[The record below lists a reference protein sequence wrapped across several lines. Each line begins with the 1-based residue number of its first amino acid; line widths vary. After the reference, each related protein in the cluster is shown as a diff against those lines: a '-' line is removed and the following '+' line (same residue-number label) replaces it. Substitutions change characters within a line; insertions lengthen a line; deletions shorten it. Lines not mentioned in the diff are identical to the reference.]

1 MKKRKLVLALMLS
14 LMMLVTMIPSF
25 SFADGTSGT
34 GSGAASGTIS
44 AATSGT
50 CGATGHESDVTW
62 SFDESSGTLTISGNG
77 AMADYTKNITS
88 SDADQP
94 WKAYTNEIK
103 QVCIKNGVTRIGAFA
118 FNGLGTVESYQIAGS
133 VATVGEWAIDSTA
146 VNNFDVDSNSKGLTV
161 VDGALLTKDQKELLA
176 FPCGNES
183 IKKYTLPQET
193 KTISAGA
200 FSGASH
206 LEAIDLTN
214 VETIGSLAFM
224 NAGIKKLEIPE
235 TANTVMNWAFAGC
248 SSMEKVT
255 IDSSNLK
262 LGDNAVFP
270 GCTAL
275 KSFKISE
282 NGNVVLTGNPFRGS
296 GAYKAVTSLEVA
308 DLIGK
313 ISGNGVKTFFAAQN
327 NLKTVNADGTNA
339 GLLTAANF
347 PNVETINIT
356 GENASLIPW
365 GFANNTSLK
374 NVNIDVEG
382 NVNNSSN
389 GLEGVFRRALGLENV
404 TIKAAGVTF
413 DKKAFVEC
421 KSLKIVDLKEC
432 KNITYAESCFN
443 TNASSGY
450 TSINKDFVIYVSD
463 NNQIPKAVTGVTTG
477 NGIVIST
484 NGGSFSE
491 YPANPNS
498 EFPMAKKSG
507 YSLIR
512 WYIEGSWDN
521 ETKSQVTA
529 TSIKTGEK
537 YVAEWEEKAHSTITL
552 NSVDNKTYDG
562 NPIELT
568 ADNFTVTGSTGAIT
582 FVYQQKDGDH
592 WTDLDAAPVNVGEYR
607 VKATVAEDDTHASAV
622 SDYVKFEIQKASP
635 AYSVPQNLTA
645 TEGQTLADVT
655 LPEGFAWDADETTP
669 VGAPGTH
676 ELSVTYTPAD
686 TNNYNVVEGIKV
698 KLTVYMK
705 WVDLNQVPVINAE
718 DKTLTVGDS
727 FDPMDGVTA
736 SDAEDGDLTNKIEI
750 AGNTVDTSK
759 AGLYSVTYK
768 VSDKDGASVE
778 KSINVVV
785 KEKTAPPTTVSQDG
799 SVNGSKTGDTMPIGM
814 LAVLMLAAAAGI
826 AFCGRKLYK
835 SR

>member
-1 MKKRKLVLALMLS
+1 
-14 LMMLVTMIPSF
+14 MLVTMIPSF
-25 SFADGTSGT
+25 SFADATGGT
-34 GSGAASGTIS
+34 GSSAGSGAISTAMSGN
-44 AATSGT
+44 

-62 SFDESSGTLTISGNG
+62 SFDESSGTLTISGTG

-275 KSFKISE
+275 KSLKISE

-313 ISGNGVKTFFAAQN
+313 ISGVGVKTFFAAQN

-339 GLLTAANF
+339 DLLTAANF

-365 GFANNTSLK
+365 GFADNTSLK

-389 GLEGVFRRALGLENV
+389 GSEGVFRRALGLENV

-413 DKKAFVEC
+413 DEKAFVEC
-421 KSLKIVDLKEC
+421 RSLKIVDLKEC
-432 KNITYAESCFN
+432 ENITYADNCFN
-443 TNASSGY
+443 TTASPGY
-450 TSINKDFVIYVSD
+450 TPINEDFVIYVS
-463 NNQIPKAVTGVTTG
+463 NNDQIPVARTGVTTG

-512 WYIEGSWDN
+512 WYIEGSWDSQ
-521 ETKSQVTA
+521 TKSTVTA
-529 TSIKTGEK
+529 TAPTVGNK
-537 YVAEWEEKAHSTITL
+537 YIAEWKAKADQEISFEKDAVTVHA
-552 NSVDNKTYDG
+552 NEK
-562 NPIELT
+562 
-568 ADNFTVTGSTGAIT
+568 TVTNPVKHTKG
-582 FVYQQKDGDH
+582 DG
-592 WTDLDAAPVNVGEYR
+592 
-607 VKATVAEDDTHASAV
+607 
-622 SDYVKFEIQKASP
+622 
-635 AYSVPQNLTA
+635 
-645 TEGQTLADVT
+645 
-655 LPEGFAWDADETTP
+655 
-669 VGAPGTH
+669 
-676 ELSVTYTPAD
+676 SVTYTSNKANVATVDENGKVTIVGAGTATITATAAETGDYKDASASYELTVTQHEFSNQWSSDTKGHWHACTVNGCAVKAGAEDHNFEWVVDKEATTTEKGSKHEECKVCGFKKKEAVEIPVIESGTTGGDQNNGNTNGTTADKAD
-686 TNNYNVVEGIKV
+686 T
-698 KLTVYMK
+698 T
-705 WVDLNQVPVINAE
+705 NA
-718 DKTLTVGDS
+718 DNS
-727 FDPMDGVTA
+727 A
-736 SDAEDGDLTNKIEI
+736 
-750 AGNTVDTSK
+750 
-759 AGLYSVTYK
+759 
-768 VSDKDGASVE
+768 
-778 KSINVVV
+778 
-785 KEKTAPPTTVSQDG
+785 
-799 SVNGSKTGDTMPIGM
+799 KTGDEMPIGM

-826 AFCGRKLYK
+826 AVCGRKLYK

>member
-1 MKKRKLVLALMLS
+1 MLS

-25 SFADGTSGT
+25 SFADATGGT
-34 GSGAASGTIS
+34 GSSAASGTIS
-44 AATSGT
+44 AATSGN
-50 CGATGHESDVTW
+50 CGATGSDVKW
-62 SFDESSGTLTISGNG
+62 NFDTATGTLTISGNG

-133 VATVGEWAIDSTA
+133 VATVGEWAIESTA

-270 GCTAL
+270 GCTTL
-275 KSFKISE
+275 KSLKISE

-339 GLLTAANF
+339 ALLKNENF
-347 PNVETINIT
+347 PKVETINIT
-356 GENASLIPW
+356 GENVSLFPW
-365 GFANNTSLK
+365 AFADSTTLK
-374 NVNIDVEG
+374 NVNIDVTG
-382 NVNNSSN
+382 NVDAANN
-389 GLEGVFRRALGLENV
+389 GMEGIFRRTKSLENIA
-404 TIKAAGVTF
+404 IKATNVQL
-413 DKKAFVEC
+413 DKNAFVEC
-421 KSLKIVDLKEC
+421 CNLKVVDLRNC
-432 KNITYAESCFN
+432 DNITYAESCFGRS
-443 TNASSGY
+443 ASVGY
-450 TSINKDFVIYVSD
+450 SPINSQFVVYV
-463 NNQIPKAVTGVTTG
+463 NNNSHIPEAVTGITTG

-484 NGGSFSE
+484 NGGSFAQYPE
-491 YPANPNS
+491 NPAN
-498 EFPMAKKSG
+498 EFPTVKKSN

-512 WYIEGSWDN
+512 WYIAGSWDN

-537 YVAEWEEKAHSTITL
+537 YVA
-552 NSVDNKTYDG
+552 
-562 NPIELT
+562 
-568 ADNFTVTGSTGAIT
+568 
-582 FVYQQKDGDH
+582 
-592 WTDLDAAPVNVGEYR
+592 R
-607 VKATVAEDDTHASAV
+607 V
-622 SDYVKFEIQKASP
+622 
-635 AYSVPQNLTA
+635 
-645 TEGQTLADVT
+645 
-655 LPEGFAWDADETTP
+655 
-669 VGAPGTH
+669 
-676 ELSVTYTPAD
+676 
-686 TNNYNVVEGIKV
+686 
-698 KLTVYMK
+698 
-705 WVDLNQVPVINAE
+705 
-718 DKTLTVGDS
+718 
-727 FDPMDGVTA
+727 
-736 SDAEDGDLTNKIEI
+736 
-750 AGNTVDTSK
+750 
-759 AGLYSVTYK
+759 
-768 VSDKDGASVE
+768 
-778 KSINVVV
+778 
-785 KEKTAPPTTVSQDG
+785 
-799 SVNGSKTGDTMPIGM
+799 
-814 LAVLMLAAAAGI
+814 
-826 AFCGRKLYK
+826 GRKKLIPP
-835 SR
+835 SH

>member
-14 LMMLVTMIPSF
+14 LMMLVTMIPSC
-25 SFADGTSGT
+25 SFADATGGT
-34 GSGAASGTIS
+34 GSSAGSGTAS
-44 AATSGT
+44 AATSGN
-50 CGATGHESDVTW
+50 CGATGSDVKW
-62 SFDESSGTLTISGNG
+62 NFDTATGTLTISGNG

-118 FNGLGTVESYQIAGS
+118 FNGVGTVESYQIAGS

-161 VDGALLTKDQKELLA
+161 VDGALLTKDQKELLV

-224 NAGIKKLEIPE
+224 NAGIKKLEIPK
-235 TANTVMNWAFAGC
+235 TAKTVKNWAFAGC
-248 SSMEKVT
+248 HAMEQLT
-255 IDSSNLK
+255 ISSSNLSM
-262 LGDNAVFP
+262 GDNAVFP

-275 KSFKISE
+275 KSLKISE
-282 NGNVVLTGNPFRGS
+282 NGNVVFTGNPFRGS

-313 ISGNGVKTFFAAQN
+313 ISGYGVKTFFAAQN
-327 NLKTVNADGTNA
+327 NLKRVNADGTNA

-365 GFANNTSLK
+365 GFADNTSLK

-389 GLEGVFRRALGLENV
+389 GSEGVFRRALGLENV

-421 KSLKIVDLKEC
+421 RSLKIVDLKEC
-432 KNITYAESCFN
+432 ENITYGDACFN
-443 TNASSGY
+443 TIASPGY
-450 TSINKDFVIYVSD
+450 TPINKDFVIYVSD
-463 NNQIPKAVTGVTTG
+463 NNQIPKSVTGVTTG

-491 YPANPNS
+491 YPANPNG

-507 YSLIR
+507 YSLVR
-512 WYIEGSWDN
+512 WYIEGSWD
-521 ETKSQVTA
+521 SQTNSTVTA
-529 TSIKTGEK
+529 TAPTVGNK
-537 YVAEWEEKAHSTITL
+537 YIAEWKAKAEQEISFEKDAVTVHANETT
-552 NSVDNKTYDG
+552 VT
-562 NPIELT
+562 NPIKHT
-568 ADNFTVTGSTGAIT
+568 IG
-582 FVYQQKDGDH
+582 DG
-592 WTDLDAAPVNVGEYR
+592 
-607 VKATVAEDDTHASAV
+607 
-622 SDYVKFEIQKASP
+622 
-635 AYSVPQNLTA
+635 
-645 TEGQTLADVT
+645 
-655 LPEGFAWDADETTP
+655 
-669 VGAPGTH
+669 
-676 ELSVTYTPAD
+676 SVTYTSSNEKVATVNENGNVTIKGAGTATITATAAETDNYKKASASYELKVTPHEFSNEWSSDENNHWHKCTVDGCDVKSDFEGHKFQWVVDKEATTTEKGSKHKECTVCDSKEAAVEIPVIENGTTGGDQNSGNAGNGTKAD
-686 TNNYNVVEGIKV
+686 T
-698 KLTVYMK
+698 
-705 WVDLNQVPVINAE
+705 A
-718 DKTLTVGDS
+718 
-727 FDPMDGVTA
+727 
-736 SDAEDGDLTNKIEI
+736 
-750 AGNTVDTSK
+750 
-759 AGLYSVTYK
+759 
-768 VSDKDGASVE
+768 
-778 KSINVVV
+778 
-785 KEKTAPPTTVSQDG
+785 
-799 SVNGSKTGDTMPIGM
+799 NGSKTGDTMPIGM

>member
-25 SFADGTSGT
+25 SFADATSGT
-34 GSGAASGTIS
+34 GSGAA
-44 AATSGT
+44 TSGY
-50 CGATGHESDVTW
+50 CGATGNESAVTW
-62 SFDESSGTLTISGNG
+62 SFDESSGTLTISGKG

-248 SSMEKVT
+248 SFMEEVT
-255 IDSSNLK
+255 IDSSNLEM
-262 LGDNAVFP
+262 GENAVFP

-275 KSFKISE
+275 KSLKISE
-282 NGNVVLTGNPFRGS
+282 NANVVLTENPFKGS
-296 GAYKAVTSLEVA
+296 GKYEAVTSLEVA

-365 GFANNTSLK
+365 GFADNTSLK

-389 GLEGVFRRALGLENV
+389 GSEGVFRRALGLENV

-421 KSLKIVDLKEC
+421 RSLKIVDLKEC
-432 KNITYAESCFN
+432 ENIKYADNCFN
-443 TNASSGY
+443 TTASRGY
-450 TSINKDFVIYVSD
+450 TPINEDFVIYVSN
-463 NNQIPKAVTGVTTG
+463 NNQIPNAGTGVTTG
-477 NGIVIST
+477 NGIAIST

-512 WYIEGSWDN
+512 WYIEGSWDSQTNNTVTVTAPTVGNKYIAEWKAKEAQEISFEQDAVTVHAN
-521 ETKSQVTA
+521 ET
-529 TSIKTGEK
+529 
-537 YVAEWEEKAHSTITL
+537 
-552 NSVDNKTYDG
+552 
-562 NPIELT
+562 
-568 ADNFTVTGSTGAIT
+568 TVTNTLTKPA
-582 FVYQQKDGDH
+582 DGGD
-592 WTDLDAAPVNVGEYR
+592 
-607 VKATVAEDDTHASAV
+607 
-622 SDYVKFEIQKASP
+622 
-635 AYSVPQNLTA
+635 
-645 TEGQTLADVT
+645 
-655 LPEGFAWDADETTP
+655 
-669 VGAPGTH
+669 
-676 ELSVTYTPAD
+676 VTYTSSDEKIATVNDNGDVTIKGAGTVTITATAAETDNYKKASASYELKVTPHEFSNEWSSDENNHWHKCTVDGCDMKSDFEEHKFQWVVDKEATTTEKGSKHKECTVCGSKEAAVEIPVIENGTTGGDQNNGNAGNSTKAD
-686 TNNYNVVEGIKV
+686 T
-698 KLTVYMK
+698 
-705 WVDLNQVPVINAE
+705 A
-718 DKTLTVGDS
+718 
-727 FDPMDGVTA
+727 
-736 SDAEDGDLTNKIEI
+736 
-750 AGNTVDTSK
+750 
-759 AGLYSVTYK
+759 
-768 VSDKDGASVE
+768 
-778 KSINVVV
+778 
-785 KEKTAPPTTVSQDG
+785 
-799 SVNGSKTGDTMPIGM
+799 NGSKTGDTMPIGM

-826 AFCGRKLYK
+826 VFCGRKLYK

>member
-25 SFADGTSGT
+25 SFADETGGA
-34 GSGAASGTIS
+34 GSGATS
-44 AATSGT
+44 AATSGN
-50 CGATGHESDVTW
+50 CGATGSDVKW
-62 SFDESSGTLTISGNG
+62 NFDTATGTLTISGNG
-77 AMADYTKNITS
+77 AMADYTKNITNA
-88 SDADQP
+88 DADQP
-94 WKAYTNEIK
+94 WKSNAKNIRKIK
-103 QVCIKNGVTRIGAFA
+103 IEDGVTRIGSFA
-118 FNGLGTVESYQIAGS
+118 FNGVNAVETYQIADS
-133 VATVGEWAIDSTA
+133 VNNVGEWAIDPTS
-146 VNNFDVDSNSKGLTV
+146 VKSFEVSSNSAGLAV
-161 VDGALLTKDQKELLA
+161 VGGALFTKDRAELLA
-176 FPCGNES
+176 FPCADAS
-183 IKKYTLPQET
+183 IEHYTLPVET
-193 KTISAGA
+193 KTITDGS
-200 FSGASH
+200 FSGAGH
-206 LEAIDLTN
+206 LKTIDLAQ
-214 VETIGSLAFM
+214 VQTIGSLAFM
-224 NAGIKKLEIPE
+224 NAGLENIEIPK

-275 KSFKISE
+275 KSLKISE

-374 NVNIDVEG
+374 KVNIDVEG

-413 DKKAFVEC
+413 DKNAFVEC

-491 YPANPNS
+491 YPANPNG

-507 YSLIR
+507 YSLVR
-512 WYIEGSWDN
+512 WYIEGSWD
-521 ETKSQVTA
+521 SQTNSTVTA
-529 TSIKTGEK
+529 TAPTVGYK
-537 YVAEWEEKAHSTITL
+537 YIAEWKAKADQEISFEKDAVTVHA
-552 NSVDNKTYDG
+552 NEKTVT
-562 NPIELT
+562 NPINHT
-568 ADNFTVTGSTGAIT
+568 KG
-582 FVYQQKDGDH
+582 DG
-592 WTDLDAAPVNVGEYR
+592 
-607 VKATVAEDDTHASAV
+607 
-622 SDYVKFEIQKASP
+622 
-635 AYSVPQNLTA
+635 
-645 TEGQTLADVT
+645 
-655 LPEGFAWDADETTP
+655 
-669 VGAPGTH
+669 
-676 ELSVTYTPAD
+676 SVTYTSNKA
-686 TNNYNVVEGIKV
+686 NVATVDENGKV
-698 KLTVYMK
+698 TIVGAGTATITATAAETGDYKDASASYKLTVTPHEFSEDWEPGADGHWHK
-705 WVDLNQVPVINAE
+705 CIVDGCDVKSDFAEHKFQWVVDKEATTTEKGSKHEECTVCGYEKEAVEIPVIENG
-718 DKTLTVGDS
+718 TTGGDQNS
-727 FDPMDGVTA
+727 G
-736 SDAEDGDLTNKIEI
+736 N
-750 AGNTVDTSK
+750 AGNSTKADT
-759 AGLYSVTYK
+759 AN
-768 VSDKDGASVE
+768 GA
-778 KSINVVV
+778 
-785 KEKTAPPTTVSQDG
+785 
-799 SVNGSKTGDTMPIGM
+799 KTGDAMPIGM

>member
-1 MKKRKLVLALMLS
+1 
-14 LMMLVTMIPSF
+14 MLVTMIPSF
-25 SFADGTSGT
+25 SFADATGGA
-34 GSGAASGTIS
+34 GSGAASGTTIPVM
-44 AATSGT
+44 SGD

-62 SFDESSGTLTISGNG
+62 SFDESSGTLTISGTG

-275 KSFKISE
+275 KSLKISE

-365 GFANNTSLK
+365 GFADNTSLK

-389 GLEGVFRRALGLENV
+389 GSQGVFRRALGLENV

-413 DKKAFVEC
+413 DEKAFVEC
-421 KSLKIVDLKEC
+421 RSLKIVDLKEC
-432 KNITYAESCFN
+432 ENITYADNCFN
-443 TNASSGY
+443 TTTSPGY
-450 TSINKDFVIYVSD
+450 TPINKDFVIYVSD

-512 WYIEGSWDN
+512 WYIEGSWD
-521 ETKSQVTA
+521 SQTNSTVTA
-529 TSIKTGEK
+529 TAPTVGYK
-537 YVAEWEEKAHSTITL
+537 YIAEWKAKADQEISFKKDAVTVHANETT
-552 NSVDNKTYDG
+552 VT
-562 NPIELT
+562 NPINHT
-568 ADNFTVTGSTGAIT
+568 KG
-582 FVYQQKDGDH
+582 DG
-592 WTDLDAAPVNVGEYR
+592 
-607 VKATVAEDDTHASAV
+607 
-622 SDYVKFEIQKASP
+622 
-635 AYSVPQNLTA
+635 
-645 TEGQTLADVT
+645 
-655 LPEGFAWDADETTP
+655 
-669 VGAPGTH
+669 
-676 ELSVTYTPAD
+676 SVTYESD
-686 TNNYNVVEGIKV
+686 KENVATVDATGEVTIVGAGTATITATAAETGDYKDASASY
-698 KLTVYMK
+698 KLTVTRHEFSEDWERGVDGHWHK
-705 WVDLNQVPVINAE
+705 CTVNGCDVKSDFAEHKFQWVIDKEATTTEKGSKHEKCTVCGYEKAAVEIPVIENG
-718 DKTLTVGDS
+718 TTGGDQNN
-727 FDPMDGVTA
+727 G
-736 SDAEDGDLTNKIEI
+736 N
-750 AGNTVDTSK
+750 AGNSTK
-759 AGLYSVTYK
+759 A
-768 VSDKDGASVE
+768 DA
-778 KSINVVV
+778 
-785 KEKTAPPTTVSQDG
+785 A
-799 SVNGSKTGDTMPIGM
+799 NGSKTGDAMPIGM

>member
-25 SFADGTSGT
+25 SFADET
-34 GSGAASGTIS
+34 SGAASGTGSGTKS
-44 AATSGT
+44 AATYGT
-50 CGATGHESDVTW
+50 CGATENESDVTW
-62 SFDESSGTLTISGNG
+62 SFDKTSGTLTISGTG

-248 SSMEKVT
+248 SSMEEVT
-255 IDSSNLK
+255 IDSSNLEM
-262 LGDNAVFP
+262 GENAVFP
-270 GCTAL
+270 GCTEL
-275 KSFKISE
+275 KSLKISE
-282 NGNVVLTGNPFRGS
+282 NANVVLTGNPFKRS
-296 GAYKAVTSLEVA
+296 GKYEAVTSLEVA

-313 ISGNGVKTFFAAQN
+313 ISGVGVKTFFAAQN

-339 GLLTAANF
+339 DLLIAANF

-365 GFANNTSLK
+365 GFADNTSLK

-382 NVNNSSN
+382 NVNVNNTN

-432 KNITYAESCFN
+432 KNITYADTCFN
-443 TNASSGY
+443 TDAIPGY
-450 TSINKDFVIYVSD
+450 TPINKDFVIYVSD

-512 WYIEGSWDN
+512 WYIEGSWD
-521 ETKSQVTA
+521 SQTNSTVTA
-529 TSIKTGEK
+529 TAPTVGYK
-537 YVAEWEEKAHSTITL
+537 YIAEWKAKADQEISFEKDAVTVHA
-552 NSVDNKTYDG
+552 NEKTVT
-562 NPIELT
+562 NPINHT
-568 ADNFTVTGSTGAIT
+568 KG
-582 FVYQQKDGDH
+582 DG
-592 WTDLDAAPVNVGEYR
+592 
-607 VKATVAEDDTHASAV
+607 
-622 SDYVKFEIQKASP
+622 
-635 AYSVPQNLTA
+635 
-645 TEGQTLADVT
+645 
-655 LPEGFAWDADETTP
+655 
-669 VGAPGTH
+669 
-676 ELSVTYTPAD
+676 SVTYTSNKA
-686 TNNYNVVEGIKV
+686 NVATVDENGKV
-698 KLTVYMK
+698 TIVGAGTATITATAAETGDYKDASASYELTVTQHEFSNQWSSDTK
-705 WVDLNQVPVINAE
+705 GHWHACTVNGCAVKAGAEDHNFEWVIDKEATTTEKGSKHEKCTVCGYEKAAVEIPVIENG
-718 DKTLTVGDS
+718 TTGGDQNS
-727 FDPMDGVTA
+727 
-736 SDAEDGDLTNKIEI
+736 
-750 AGNTVDTSK
+750 GNTGNGTK
-759 AGLYSVTYK
+759 A
-768 VSDKDGASVE
+768 DA
-778 KSINVVV
+778 
-785 KEKTAPPTTVSQDG
+785 A
-799 SVNGSKTGDTMPIGM
+799 NGSKTGDTMPIGM

>member
-25 SFADGTSGT
+25 SFADATGGT
-34 GSGAASGTIS
+34 GSSAGSGAKS

-50 CGATGHESDVTW
+50 CGATGSDVKW
-62 SFDESSGTLTISGNG
+62 NFDTATGTLTISGTG

-214 VETIGSLAFM
+214 VEAIGSLAFM

-248 SSMEKVT
+248 NAMEQLT
-255 IDSSNLK
+255 ISSSNLSM
-262 LGDNAVFP
+262 GDNAVFP

-275 KSFKISE
+275 KSLKISE
-282 NGNVVLTGNPFRGS
+282 NGNVVFTGNPFRGS

-308 DLIGK
+308 DLFGK
-313 ISGNGVKTFFAAQN
+313 ISGNGIKTFFAAQN

-382 NVNNSSN
+382 NVNVNNTN
-389 GLEGVFRRALGLENV
+389 GLEGVFRRALGLETV

-413 DKKAFVEC
+413 DKNAFVEC

-491 YPANPNS
+491 YPANPNG

-512 WYIEGSWDN
+512 WYIEGSWD
-521 ETKSQVTA
+521 SQTNSTVTA
-529 TSIKTGEK
+529 TAPTVGNK
-537 YVAEWEEKAHSTITL
+537 YIAEWKAKADQEISFDMGDVTVHANEKAVT
-552 NSVDNKTYDG
+552 
-562 NPIELT
+562 NPIKHT
-568 ADNFTVTGSTGAIT
+568 KG
-582 FVYQQKDGDH
+582 DG
-592 WTDLDAAPVNVGEYR
+592 
-607 VKATVAEDDTHASAV
+607 
-622 SDYVKFEIQKASP
+622 F
-635 AYSVPQNLTA
+635 
-645 TEGQTLADVT
+645 
-655 LPEGFAWDADETTP
+655 
-669 VGAPGTH
+669 
-676 ELSVTYTPAD
+676 
-686 TNNYNVVEGIKV
+686 
-698 KLTVYMK
+698 
-705 WVDLNQVPVINAE
+705 
-718 DKTLTVGDS
+718 
-727 FDPMDGVTA
+727 
-736 SDAEDGDLTNKIEI
+736 
-750 AGNTVDTSK
+750 
-759 AGLYSVTYK
+759 VTYK
-768 VSDKDGASVE
+768 SDKENVATVDATTGEVTIVGAGTATITATAAETGDYKDASASYDLTVTQHEFSDQWLFDENNHWHKCIVNGCDAKSGSADHEFQWVVDKEATTTEKGSKHEECTVCGYKKVAVE
-778 KSINVVV
+778 IPVIESGTTGGDQNNGNAGNGTKAD
-785 KEKTAPPTTVSQDG
+785 TA
-799 SVNGSKTGDTMPIGM
+799 NGSKTGDAMPIGM

-826 AFCGRKLYK
+826 VFCGRKLYK